1 MAKKTAALFLGLAL
15 AAGGVGCSNFILTD
29 SEKDL
34 NQTVATVD
42 ISASLAN
49 EQSGYADVAND
60 VKTIVND
67 LSSDISKRDLVAYFL
82 STGYQYVESY
92 GYTYKETFNLLM
104 DGLISREIMMQY
116 AIAYYLKNG
125 GLSAA
130 DCGAYI
136 TAELE
141 KVSGTEKTLLESNK
155 EVLTLKYFLTE
166 GGKDNEDYDRAVY
179 SLKKSLNNSLDSI
192 EQGYI
197 KAESEEHN
205 HGEAR
210 TLPTGVD
217 TEEEDYYDTNY
228 EVYTGRNVIGENNS
242 YERVDGSTTST
253 RQKAYNAFLANLQG
267 YNLVGTDKKE
277 DPSDIKNL
285 SYYYVELSSVLGQ
298 SLLNKY
304 YESLEENITKSLT
317 REYVGGKYVELFE
330 TQKRSYASS
339 PSEFATAMD
348 SVSDT
353 SPIVYGLDGFG
364 YVYNILLPFSKSQEI
379 EYTRAKNNKT
389 YSQDDLYN
397 IRKEILKDVKGKDLR
412 DSWFS
417 EHDHA
422 NYAYE
427 ASEGVYKFFKD
438 QTTEE
443 NSKYTAL
450 KQYAGNYA
458 YNGKVEKTED
468 GEYKLTP
475 NEISIDEFIEIF
487 NKEINTVVGKDVASG
502 AKAEKY
508 NDTKY
513 TNDKKEVE
521 DYSKFM
527 YYTGTTNFGEGVTPE
542 QLRKDYFNEDSDVYK
557 AISAVNELMFAYST
571 DPGCLNKYFGYSV
584 SPYGTDFVKE
594 FEYAAQY
601 VVSQGMGSYAV
612 CATDYGWHIIYASFV
627 YDGEDGNV
635 YGEYVADQAEGT
647 FSNMYYE
654 SVKESAIKNY
664 STEEENR
671 VLNTY
676 NNSASVTRFV
686 SRYQDLLDMDNN

>member
-29 SEKDL
+29 NEKDL

-42 ISASLAN
+42 ISATLAKD
-49 EQSGYADVAND
+49 QKSGYAEVAND

-82 STGYQYVESY
+82 NTGYQYVESY
-92 GYTYKETFNLLM
+92 GYTYKDTFNMLI
-104 DGLISREIMMQY
+104 DGLISREIMVQY
-116 AIAYYLKNG
+116 VIAYYLKTTD
-125 GLSAA
+125 LSAA
-130 DCGAYI
+130 GCEAYI
-136 TAELE
+136 NAELG
-141 KVSGTEKTLLESNK
+141 KVSGTEKALLENNK

-166 GGKDNEDYDRAVY
+166 NGENNEDFDRAVY
-179 SLKKSLNNSLDSI
+179 SLKKSLNDSLDSL
-192 EQGYI
+192 EENYI

-205 HGEAR
+205 HGDTR
-210 TLPTGVD
+210 TLPTGVS
-217 TEEEDYYDTNY
+217 TEEDDYYDTNY
-228 EVYTGRNVIGENNS
+228 EVYTGRNVVGENNS

-253 RQKAYNAFLANLQG
+253 RQKAYNAFLANLQS
-267 YNLVGTDKKE
+267 YNLVGTDENE

-304 YESLEENITKSLT
+304 YESMEDTIAASLT
-317 REYVGGKYVELFE
+317 EEYVGGKYAELYE
-330 TQKRSYASS
+330 SQKRSYASS
-339 PSEFATAMD
+339 PSDFETAMD

-353 SPIVYGLDGFG
+353 SFLLYGLEDFG
-364 YVYNILLPFSKSQEI
+364 YVYNILLPFSTSQEI
-379 EYTRAKNNKT
+379 EYTRAKNNST
-389 YSQDDLYN
+389 YSQDALYT
-397 IRKEILKDVKGKDLR
+397 IRKNILKGVKGKDLR

-427 ASEGVYKFFKD
+427 ESEGVYKFFKD
-438 QTTEE
+438 QTTGTE
-443 NSKYTAL
+443 NSQYAPL

-475 NEISIDEFIEIF
+475 NEITIDQFIEIF
-487 NKEINTVVGKDVASG
+487 NTEINTSVGKDVASG
-502 AKAEKY
+502 AKYENY
-508 NDTKY
+508 NATTY
-513 TNDKKEVE
+513 TNDKDEVD

-527 YYTGTTNFGEGVTPE
+527 YYTGKTDIEVS
-542 QLRKDYFNEDSDVYK
+542 RADYFNKDSDIYK

-571 DPGCLNKYFGYSV
+571 DTGCLNTYFGYAV

-601 VVSQGMGSYAV
+601 VVSQGAGSYAV
-612 CATDYGWHIIYASFV
+612 CATDYGWHIVYASFV
-627 YDGEDGNV
+627 YDSNDV
-635 YGEYVADQAEGT
+635 YGGYLADQAEGT
-647 FSNMYYE
+647 FSNMFYE
-654 SVKESAIKNY
+654 SIKESAISNY
-664 STEEENR
+664 STEKQNE

-686 SRYQDLLDMDNN
+686 SRYQDLLDMDN